1 MLLKKEGLNENE
13 NDNDNNENNNID
25 NNNMNRENIQNNIRE
40 VINGRNPRYS
50 RRGFNI
56 FLLHGLSIN
65 ELRTMRILF
74 HLSASQ
80 QSLLRGEELD
90 WTEEGMLQRE
100 ERWLI
105 NQLNGPLLNNGNNNI
120 NSDNE
125 QDRDNESEI
134 INRNNYIRL
143 NINEDDDLIRRRYI
157 YNFINFEFEPN
168 YLFLL
173 GFCLGFLVNIFGIIL
188 LLCKLKKRFK
198 YGLLCGIIISML
210 FYFMIL
216 FSLK

>member
-1 MLLKKEGLNENE
+1 MKKEENP
-13 NDNDNNENNNID
+13 ENNNNI
-25 NNNMNRENIQNNIRE
+25 NNNINLNINGGEIGDGMREVLNNI
-40 VINGRNPRYS
+40 NPQNM

-56 FLLHGLSIN
+56 FLLHGLSEV

-74 HLSASQ
+74 HLSEYQ
-80 QSLLRGEELD
+80 QSILRGNQLD
-90 WTEEGMLQRE
+90 WSQDGIYQRE

-105 NQLNGPLLNNGNNNI
+105 NQLNGPLLNNANNNI

-173 GFCLGFLVNIFGIIL
+173 GFCLGFLVNIFGFVLL